1 MDGLSH
7 RDVLHAQADPLK
19 EVNTVKKLIA
29 NRYSFFQ
36 IKRHITLKN
45 EQLQVVFWKKR
56 FSLQKF
62 DASNPLNTSY
72 SKKLKY
78 PKEN

>member
-45 EQLQVVFWKKR
+45 EQLQVCFEKKG
-56 FSLQKF
+56 FLYKNLMLQILLTI
-62 DASNPLNTSY
+62 AI
-72 SKKLKY
+72 
-78 PKEN
+78 PKS